1 MSLVTW
7 KVQVRV
13 KWVETRATEVRLR
26 AANVTQNAMFNAETA
41 SDTAVERAQARLDI
55 FVGQYIL
62 VFCLSK
68 SPKQIYYHINPV
80 C

>member
-13 KWVETRATEVRLR
+13 KWVETRTTEVRPR

-41 SDTAVERAQARLDI
+41 SDTAVERER
-55 FVGQYIL
+55 
-62 VFCLSK
+62 
-68 SPKQIYYHINPV
+68 KQG
-80 C
+80 